1 MNAIVP
7 RATWTKEEDAKLLHM
22 KNLDVSWG
30 AICLEFGNRSF
41 EGVRSRYFKLVRV
54 PGRVGRRLKYPPTL
68 RYDAPGMEIDAATDA
83 RDRGGV
89 MPSRP
94 PQASATSS
102 LLR

>member
-1 MNAIVP
+1 MNAIAP
-7 RATWTKEEDAKLLHM
+7 RAAWTKEEDAKLLHM

-41 EGVRSRYFKLVRV
+41 KGIRSRYFKLVRP
-54 PGRVGRRLKYPPTL
+54 PGMVGRRLEYPPTL

-83 RDRGGV
+83 RDRAGV
-89 MPSRP
+89 MPVRP
-94 PQASATSS
+94 PQASAMSS